1 MARRPQELRL
11 DVDADLQRLDA
22 DTALPTLRSALKQA
36 RYRILARASC
46 AMGLS
51 ASGEPRTL
59 IALVDLLADPEHGAR
74 AGASRATACTE
85 PLAAE
90 AVLRTKVLEKHIAS
104 RDERAL
110 LHAFATH

>member
-36 RYRILARASC
+36 RSRILA
-46 AMGLS
+46 
-51 ASGEPRTL
+51 
-59 IALVDLLADPEHGAR
+59 
-74 AGASRATACTE
+74 RATACTE